1 MWIYLLRHGDAEDH
15 APGTPDTDRALTAT
29 GARKLADARASWREV
44 LRPPEVV
51 FTSPLLRARQT
62 ADVLL
67 GVLEEQVEL
76 RVDDALVPGAP
87 VEQMV
92 TKLEGELF
100 SKTSSV
106 ALVGHEPHL
115 GYLLGSLLTGHTRL
129 SVPLKKGML
138 VGVRAEG
145 TTSLFASL
153 RFALSQKV
161 AAQLA

>member
-15 APGTPDTDRALTAT
+15 APGTPDEDRALTAT
-29 GARKLADARASWREV
+29 GARKLADASAAWREV

-76 RVDDALVPGAP
+76 RVDEALVPSAP
-87 VEQMV
+87 TEHMV
-92 TKLEGELF
+92 TRLEGELF

-115 GYLLGSLLTGHTRL
+115 GYLLGALVTGQQRL
-129 SVPLKKGML
+129 SMPLKKGML
-138 VGVRAEG
+138 VGLQAEG
-145 TTSLFASL
+145 ATTILAGL
-153 RFALSQKV
+153 RFALTTKA
-161 AAQLA
+161 AAQLT